1 MKIHQLLFLLF
12 AFSSFQAV
20 SQTLV
25 KDLKKK
31 NYGVYRGE
39 IPGYT
44 YLSDTTTVVVDKT
57 PVEIR
62 ITDKSVDMTIGRL
75 NKKGSYHLLFKGK
88 DYYVIDAFFEGDL
101 LTERIILNEKKKTIL
116 REGNFPQP
124 NATLNKVKGK

>member
-1 MKIHQLLFLLF
+1 MKTHQLLFLLCVI
-12 AFSSFQAV
+12 SSFQAV

-44 YLSDTTTVVVDKT
+44 YLSDTTTVVVDAV

-62 ITDKSVDMTIGRL
+62 IAGKSVTMTIGRL

-116 REGNFPQP
+116 REGSFPQP
-124 NATLNKVKGK
+124 NTTLTKVKGK